1 MDSFLKKL
9 GMSGE
14 YEGRQ
19 RGGVVVER
27 LEIID
32 SGGLDVGSGLL
43 FTGDDVLVENHFMA
57 PEGGGERE
65 EEEEGERE
73 EEEEGEREEEEQGE
87 GADVPEVE
95 EKLDSGDED
104 ESRVDKIYV
113 ISIDGVPYYY
123 EKDLDKAKDQM
134 LMLGN
139 EFVKNLDDKDGTG
152 HKLLCDFKMK
162 KIEIIA
168 PFAFLGLTFNRSMH
182 ELTLDYAVKIQ

>member
-57 PEGGGERE
+57 PEGG
-65 EEEEGERE
+65 
-73 EEEEGEREEEEQGE
+73 GEREEEEQGE

>member
-9 GMSGE
+9 GMMSGE

-43 FTGDDVLVENHFMA
+43 FAGDDVLVENHFMA
-57 PEGGGERE
+57 PEGGGEE
-65 EEEEGERE
+65 GEEEGE
-73 EEEEGEREEEEQGE
+73 EGEEQGE

-113 ISIDGVPYYY
+113 ISIDGIPYYY

-139 EFVKNLDDKDGTG
+139 EFVKNLDDRDGTG
-152 HKLLCDFKMK
+152 HKLLCDFRMK

-168 PFAFLGLTFNRSMH
+168 PFAFLGLTYNRSMH